1 MWQVVSAITLLQSD
15 CDLQAAAVAPVQRQ
29 ANHVA
34 LETLRLPK
42 RLRLIILDTHEVVD
56 HVSAARP

>member
-1 MWQVVSAITLLQSD
+1 MILPSL
-15 CDLQAAAVAPVQRQ
+15 
-29 ANHVA
+29 NHVA

-42 RLRLIILDTHEVVD
+42 RLRLIILDADEVVD